1 MDWAYMLAY
10 VTGMVNEE
18 LLLRNEYLVTEN
30 RILKAQLKGRL
41 LLSDAERATLAEIG
55 HRLGRKALE
64 EVANVVRPDTILRWY
79 RKLIA
84 RKFDGSKS
92 RRAPGRPRVDPEI
105 EALILRMAKEN
116 PDWGYAGLWALWP
129 ILTMTSRIRRS
140 AIFSVATVLGRL
152 RYVNRGQLG
161 KTSFD
166 PIWMCSPGRN
176 FSVWRL

>member
-64 EVANVVRPDTILRWY
+64 EV
-79 RKLIA
+79 
-84 RKFDGSKS
+84 G
-92 RRAPGRPRVDPEI
+92 
-105 EALILRMAKEN
+105 
-116 PDWGYAGLWALWP
+116 
-129 ILTMTSRIRRS
+129 
-140 AIFSVATVLGRL
+140 
-152 RYVNRGQLG
+152 
-161 KTSFD
+161 
-166 PIWMCSPGRN
+166 
-176 FSVWRL
+176 